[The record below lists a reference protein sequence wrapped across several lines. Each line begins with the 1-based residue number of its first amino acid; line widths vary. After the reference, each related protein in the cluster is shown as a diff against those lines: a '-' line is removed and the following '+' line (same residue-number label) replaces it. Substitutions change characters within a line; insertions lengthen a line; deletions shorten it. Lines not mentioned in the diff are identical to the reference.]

1 MTIRECVN
9 GLFQELLLKGRRQ
22 GYLTYQETL
31 EATSSAGEIDPAEVS
46 RWLTQME
53 DEGIELLE
61 SAPEE
66 ETEGWNDEVGEKTT
80 LTLFDPDGEENAE
93 TLAAIWPNEIEKW
106 NNDPVRLYMAQLS
119 SIPLLTR
126 EQEVELSRK
135 IERTRRAYRRAV
147 LSAPYGVSA
156 GAQNLEKVL
165 SQSLAFDRNIKKS
178 VRCDLSKEEFLRRIP
193 VHLATL
199 DRINAAIREDYAA
212 LKKLRRARPTKGGKA
227 EIARITAQ
235 SFRHRKNGARL
246 IEEMSLRTRRIH
258 LIFSQMTE
266 MLQRLDTIRAL
277 LSGRAGR
284 PVRPHRRALLIAER
298 TELLKTMIES
308 PKSLRRRL
316 KLIARRQSEYDQAK
330 SELSR
335 ANLRLVVSIAKK
347 YRNRGMNFLDLIQE
361 GNTGLM
367 RAVDKFE
374 YQRGFKFSTYATW
387 WIRQAITRAIAD
399 QGRTIRIPVHMIDAL
414 TRLRTIQKNI
424 FQKRGKEP
432 AVEEVARLAGIEVE
446 EARHIFEMG
455 SSPISLEHPVGE
467 GDESSFGEFVADQ
480 SFERP
485 EKLAANHMLRK
496 EIDKLLKTLTP
507 RERDIIK
514 LRYGLENGC
523 MYTLEEVGRI
533 FEVTRERV
541 RQIEA
546 KAVKKLQS
554 PGRSKKLVGFLDE
567 LPPDTSENNP
577 FRRAA

>member
-1 MTIRECVN
+1 MISKESSN
-9 GLFQELLLKGRRQ
+9 GLFQELLSKGRRQ

-31 EATSSAGEIDPAEVS
+31 EATSTAGEINPSEIS
-46 RWLTQME
+46 RWLAQME
-53 DEGIELLE
+53 EEGIELLE
-61 SAPEE
+61 TAPDDETQEWSDESA
-66 ETEGWNDEVGEKTT
+66 VR
-80 LTLFDPDGEENAE
+80 LFDPDGVENAE
-93 TLAAIWPNEIEKW
+93 NAEALAAIWPNEIEKW

-126 EQEVELSRK
+126 EQEVALSRK

-147 LSAPYGVSA
+147 LSSPYGVAA
-156 GAQNLEKVL
+156 GAQNLERVL

-178 VRCDLSKEEFLRRIP
+178 VRCDLTKEEFLRRIP
-193 VHLATL
+193 IHLATL
-199 DRINAAIREDYAA
+199 DRLVAAIRGDYA
-212 LKKLRRARPTKGGKA
+212 LLNKKRSGRSTKASRAEA
-227 EIARITAQ
+227 ARIAAR
-235 SFRHRKNGARL
+235 SFSHRKNGARL
-246 IEEMSLRTRRIH
+246 IEELSLRTRRIN
-258 LIFSQMTE
+258 LILNQMTTMSE
-266 MLQRLDTIRAL
+266 RISEIRSL
-277 LSGRAGR
+277 LSGRARR
-284 PVRPHRRALLIAER
+284 PIRPNRRVLLTAELA
-298 TELLKTMIES
+298 ELKKTIVES

-316 KLIARRQSEYDQAK
+316 AAIRRRRSEYDQAK

-414 TRLRTIQKNI
+414 TRLRAIQKNI
-424 FQKRGKEP
+424 FQKNGAEP

-446 EARHIFEMG
+446 EARRIFEMG
-455 SSPISLEHPVGE
+455 SVPISLEHPVGE

-480 SFERP
+480 NYERP
-485 EKLAANHMLRK
+485 EKLAGNQMLRK

-507 RERDIIK
+507 REREIIK

-554 PGRSKKLVGFLDE
+554 PGRSKRLLGFLDE
-567 LPPDTSENNP
+567 LPEESGEIFPLK
-577 FRRAA
+577 RVA